1 MIDNTG
7 LHKDHY
13 TGAISE
19 LKAQQF
25 YLAEGYQV
33 YAPVVQQG
41 WVDFVV
47 DKCGLKK
54 VQVKTATWIKSGNH
68 SYLQCR
74 TRLTN
79 KYKDV
84 HPQDMYDILVII
96 FEDRVWE
103 IPAEV
108 IDSSNLSLDTTN
120 LGSTTDYRWAKYEH

>member
-1 MIDNTG
+1 LIDNTG

-13 TGAISE
+13 TGALSE

-25 YLAEGYQV
+25 YLSEGCQV
-33 YAPVVQQG
+33 YVPVVQQG

-47 DKCGLKK
+47 DKDGLKK
-54 VQVKTATWIKSGNH
+54 VQVKTATWVKSGKY

-74 TRLTN
+74 TRLTH
-79 KYKDV
+79 KYKDTQ
-84 HPQDMYDILVII
+84 PKDRYDILLII

-103 IPAEV
+103 IPAEE

-120 LGSTTDYRWAKYEH
+120 YNSNAGYRWTKYEH